1 MHSFMWGCL
10 LKKIKY
16 KGHVYV
22 RADSTLIIN
31 DWNIPKSDFT
41 KVKQLMDKALQEV
54 RRKSYNYEHYVD
66 EAVHLLA
73 DYRS

>member
-1 MHSFMWGCL
+1 M
-10 LKKIKY
+10 KKIKY
-16 KGHVYV
+16 KGHTYV
-22 RADSTLIIN
+22 RADSTLLIS
-31 DWNIPKSDFT
+31 DWGIPKNDFT

-54 RRKSYNYEHYVD
+54 RRKSYNYERYVD